1 MHPFWLADQHAQE
14 IKFLGGEVDRFVTSA
29 HLITGNVKTEISNF
43 QDLGLSW
50 RRQGPTKP
58 SPDSSEQFLKRERF
72 GEVVIRPGIES
83 FHPLLDI
90 IMGGEHQHRRGVQGL
105 TQTAA
110 EFHPAEIGQ
119 APVQQDQVERLGA
132 EVRQGLRNTG
142 SLLTGVALDHQ
153 LLHQKVPQ
161 IGIVIHHKK
170 TTACAVARHGGQD
183 LALAGGPRLHYTN
196 SFTEPGAAAK
206 PVGTTRRD
214 GAPLRGANGRSAL
227 AGQHWCAEASDPVFS
242 ALSLRRAT
250 TLSGRMAR
258 WGLLIVAAYGLVAL
272 LTPLLIHAGLLPDAN
287 AGLENPI
294 YAPPSWGHWCGTDRL
309 GRDVCVR
316 TLAGSG
322 VALQVVLIALIAALA
337 VGVPL
342 GMVSGYLGG
351 WLDRTLVLL
360 MDTLYTLP
368 VLLLSVVLAFLLGKG
383 LPNAAA
389 ALCVVYVPQYFRVV
403 RNQTAQ
409 VKAELF
415 VEAARS
421 LGAGPLWVLRRYLLR
436 NVITSVPVLL
446 TLNAAD
452 AVLVLGGLGFLGLG
466 LPETVPEWG
475 SDLQQALTAVPTGIW
490 WTALFPGVAMFVLVL
505 GLSFLGEGLESWLSG
520 SGTVGRAQN

>member
-1 MHPFWLADQHAQE
+1 
-14 IKFLGGEVDRFVTSA
+14 
-29 HLITGNVKTEISNF
+29 
-43 QDLGLSW
+43 
-50 RRQGPTKP
+50 
-58 SPDSSEQFLKRERF
+58 
-72 GEVVIRPGIES
+72 
-83 FHPLLDI
+83 
-90 IMGGEHQHRRGVQGL
+90 
-105 TQTAA
+105 
-110 EFHPAEIGQ
+110 
-119 APVQQDQVERLGA
+119 
-132 EVRQGLRNTG
+132 
-142 SLLTGVALDHQ
+142 
-153 LLHQKVPQ
+153 
-161 IGIVIHHKK
+161 
-170 TTACAVARHGGQD
+170 
-183 LALAGGPRLHYTN
+183 
-196 SFTEPGAAAK
+196 
-206 PVGTTRRD
+206 
-214 GAPLRGANGRSAL
+214 
-227 AGQHWCAEASDPVFS
+227 
-242 ALSLRRAT
+242 
-250 TLSGRMAR
+250 
-258 WGLLIVAAYGLVAL
+258 
-272 LTPLLIHAGLLPDAN
+272 
-287 AGLENPI
+287 
-294 YAPPSWGHWCGTDRL
+294 
-309 GRDVCVR
+309 VR

-322 VALQVVLIALIAALA
+322 VALQVVLIALIAALV

-389 ALCVVYVPQYFRVV
+389 ALCVVYIPQYFRVV

-421 LGAGPLWVLRRYLLR
+421 LG
-436 NVITSVPVLL
+436 
-446 TLNAAD
+446 AAD

-520 SGTVGRAQN
+520 SGTVGRSQS

>member
-1 MHPFWLADQHAQE
+1 MSTPASPQSRLLA
-14 IKFLGGEVDRFVTSA
+14 
-29 HLITGNVKTEISNF
+29 
-43 QDLGLSW
+43 W
-50 RRQGPTKP
+50 RPRN
-58 SPDSSEQFLKRERF
+58 L
-72 GEVVIRPGIES
+72 
-83 FHPLLDI
+83 
-90 IMGGEHQHRRGVQGL
+90 
-105 TQTAA
+105 AA
-110 EFHPAEIGQ
+110 
-119 APVQQDQVERLGA
+119 
-132 EVRQGLRNTG
+132 
-142 SLLTGVALDHQ
+142 
-153 LLHQKVPQ
+153 
-161 IGIVIHHKK
+161 
-170 TTACAVARHGGQD
+170 
-183 LALAGGPRLHYTN
+183 
-196 SFTEPGAAAK
+196 
-206 PVGTTRRD
+206 
-214 GAPLRGANGRSAL
+214 
-227 AGQHWCAEASDPVFS
+227 
-242 ALSLRRAT
+242 
-250 TLSGRMAR
+250 RMAR
-258 WGLLIVAAYGLVAL
+258 WGVVIVIVYLLIAL
-272 LTPLLIHAGLLPDAN
+272 LTPLFTHLGVLPDVN

-294 YAPPSWGHWCGTDRL
+294 YAPPSWQHWCGTDRL
-309 GRDVCVR
+309 GRDVCSR

-322 VALQVVLIALIAALA
+322 VALQVVAIALVSAL
-337 VGVPL
+337 VIGVPL

-351 WLDRTLVLL
+351 WLDRCLVLL

-421 LGAGPLWVLRRYLLR
+421 LGAGPIWILRRYLFR

-475 SDLQQALTAVPTGIW
+475 SDLQQALSALPTGIW
-490 WTALFPGVAMFVLVL
+490 WTALYPGVAMFVLVL

-520 SGTVGRAQN
+520 SGASGRSQS

>member
-1 MHPFWLADQHAQE
+1 MAPPVLP
-14 IKFLGGEVDRFVTSA
+14 TSA
-29 HLITGNVKTEISNF
+29 ASRL
-43 QDLGLSW
+43 LSW
-50 RRQGPTKP
+50 RPRN
-58 SPDSSEQFLKRERF
+58 L
-72 GEVVIRPGIES
+72 
-83 FHPLLDI
+83 
-90 IMGGEHQHRRGVQGL
+90 
-105 TQTAA
+105 AA
-110 EFHPAEIGQ
+110 
-119 APVQQDQVERLGA
+119 
-132 EVRQGLRNTG
+132 
-142 SLLTGVALDHQ
+142 
-153 LLHQKVPQ
+153 
-161 IGIVIHHKK
+161 
-170 TTACAVARHGGQD
+170 
-183 LALAGGPRLHYTN
+183 
-196 SFTEPGAAAK
+196 
-206 PVGTTRRD
+206 
-214 GAPLRGANGRSAL
+214 
-227 AGQHWCAEASDPVFS
+227 
-242 ALSLRRAT
+242 
-250 TLSGRMAR
+250 RMAR
-258 WGLLIVAAYGLVAL
+258 WGVVIVIVYLLIAL
-272 LTPLLIHAGLLPDAN
+272 LTPLFTHLGVLPDVN

-294 YAPPSWGHWCGTDRL
+294 YAPPSWQHWCGTDRL
-309 GRDVCVR
+309 GRDVCSR

-322 VALQVVLIALIAALA
+322 VALQVVAIALVSAL
-337 VGVPL
+337 VIGVPL

-351 WLDRTLVLL
+351 WLDRCLVLL

-421 LGAGPLWVLRRYLLR
+421 LGAGPIWILRRYLFR

-475 SDLQQALTAVPTGIW
+475 SDLQQALSALPTGIW
-490 WTALFPGVAMFVLVL
+490 WTALYPGVAMFVLVL

-520 SGTVGRAQN
+520 SGASGRSQS

>member
-1 MHPFWLADQHAQE
+1 MFA
-14 IKFLGGEVDRFVTSA
+14 
-29 HLITGNVKTEISNF
+29 
-43 QDLGLSW
+43 
-50 RRQGPTKP
+50 
-58 SPDSSEQFLKRERF
+58 
-72 GEVVIRPGIES
+72 
-83 FHPLLDI
+83 
-90 IMGGEHQHRRGVQGL
+90 
-105 TQTAA
+105 
-110 EFHPAEIGQ
+110 
-119 APVQQDQVERLGA
+119 
-132 EVRQGLRNTG
+132 
-142 SLLTGVALDHQ
+142 
-153 LLHQKVPQ
+153 
-161 IGIVIHHKK
+161 
-170 TTACAVARHGGQD
+170 
-183 LALAGGPRLHYTN
+183 
-196 SFTEPGAAAK
+196 
-206 PVGTTRRD
+206 
-214 GAPLRGANGRSAL
+214 
-227 AGQHWCAEASDPVFS
+227 

-258 WGLLIVAAYGLVAL
+258 WGLGIVLLYLLVAL
-272 LTPLLIHAGLLPDAN
+272 LTPLLLQLGLLPDVN
-287 AGLENPI
+287 VGLDNPI
-294 YAPPSWGHWCGTDRL
+294 YAPPGPQHWCGTDRL

-322 VALQVVLIALIAALA
+322 VALQVVLLALVAALV

-351 WLDRTLVLL
+351 WLDRSLMLL

-389 ALCVVYVPQYFRVV
+389 ALCVVYIPQYFRVV

-466 LPETVPEWG
+466 LPDTVPEWG
-475 SDLQQALTAVPTGIW
+475 SDLQQALTALPTGIW

-520 SGTVGRAQN
+520 SDGTRAAR

>member
-1 MHPFWLADQHAQE
+1 
-14 IKFLGGEVDRFVTSA
+14 
-29 HLITGNVKTEISNF
+29 
-43 QDLGLSW
+43 
-50 RRQGPTKP
+50 
-58 SPDSSEQFLKRERF
+58 
-72 GEVVIRPGIES
+72 
-83 FHPLLDI
+83 
-90 IMGGEHQHRRGVQGL
+90 
-105 TQTAA
+105 
-110 EFHPAEIGQ
+110 
-119 APVQQDQVERLGA
+119 
-132 EVRQGLRNTG
+132 
-142 SLLTGVALDHQ
+142 
-153 LLHQKVPQ
+153 
-161 IGIVIHHKK
+161 
-170 TTACAVARHGGQD
+170 
-183 LALAGGPRLHYTN
+183 
-196 SFTEPGAAAK
+196 
-206 PVGTTRRD
+206 
-214 GAPLRGANGRSAL
+214 
-227 AGQHWCAEASDPVFS
+227 
-242 ALSLRRAT
+242 
-250 TLSGRMAR
+250 MAR
-258 WGLLIVAAYGLVAL
+258 WGVLIVAVTALVAL
-272 LTPLLIHAGLLPDAN
+272 LTPFLIHLGQLPDPN
-287 AGLENPI
+287 AGLDNPI

-322 VALQVVLIALIAALA
+322 VALQVVLIALTCALV

-342 GMVSGYLGG
+342 GMVSGYVGG
-351 WLDRTLVLL
+351 WLDRSLVLL

-389 ALCVVYVPQYFRVV
+389 ALCVVYIPQYFRVV

-421 LGAGPLWVLRRYLLR
+421 LGASPLWVLRRYLLR

-520 SGTVGRAQN
+520 SGAASRAAS